1 VKAGAKEGREPT
13 TSMNFSV
20 GRFQPVDEVTN
31 GSPFDV
37 DLHPA
42 RADVRR
48 RVLSSPFDARNGD
61 V

>member
-1 VKAGAKEGREPT
+1 LV
-13 TSMNFSV
+13 
-20 GRFQPVDEVTN
+20 
-31 GSPFDV
+31 FDV

-48 RVLSSPFDARNGD
+48 RVISSPFDSRNGD

>member
-1 VKAGAKEGREPT
+1 
-13 TSMNFSV
+13 MNFSV

-42 RADVRR
+42 RANVRR